1 VPIPIGQPA
10 PVIANP
16 ATARADAI
24 LLPAGAWDAAPTE
37 LASAGYGWVRFY
49 FAYQRAAQATT
60 GAVTY
65 QYEISPYYAD
75 LGEKTDWI
83 TQTAY
88 APAPLT
94 PCEDVC
100 SEVQNESARYCSVTA
115 NLETFA
121 SPPIHLAG
129 TVERIRISCRES
141 GDTDLPG
148 DAQVIA
154 VFYSEA

>member
-1 VPIPIGQPA
+1 VPIPIDQPA

-24 LLPAGAWDAAPTE
+24 LLPAGAWDVAPVE
-37 LASAGYGWVRFY
+37 IASAGYGWVRFY
-49 FAYQRAAQATT
+49 FAYQRGAQATA
-60 GAVTY
+60 GAITF

-75 LGEKTDWI
+75 LSEDTDWI
-83 TQTAY
+83 TQTIY
-88 APAPLT
+88 APAPMT

-100 SEVQNESARYCSVTA
+100 SEVQNETIRYCAVGSGV
-115 NLETFA
+115 ETFC

-129 TVERIRISCRES
+129 CVERIRVPCQES
-141 GDTDLPG
+141 GDTDNPG
-148 DAQVIA
+148 SAQVIA

>member
-1 VPIPIGQPA
+1 MPIPIDQPA

-16 ATARADAI
+16 ATARADAV
-24 LLPAGAWDAAPTE
+24 LPAAGAWDAAPTVIPC
-37 LASAGYGWVRFY
+37 AGYGWVRFY
-49 FAYQRAAQATT
+49 FAYQRSAQESA
-60 GAVTY
+60 GSLTY

-94 PCEDVC
+94 PCLDVC
-100 SEVQNESARYCSVTA
+100 SEVQNEDVTYCSLTTDV
-115 NLETFA
+115 ETFA

-129 TVERIRISCRES
+129 WVERIRIACRES
-141 GDTDLPG
+141 GLLDAPG
-148 DAQVIA
+148 NAQVIA
-154 VFYSEA
+154 LFYSEA